1 MMGST
6 AMKTT
11 MDGAGRVTA
20 LIVLAT
26 TFTAGPAAAQAL
38 NDKYWIE
45 VSAYFPKANTTV
57 SVSRPSF
64 PGTEID
70 MESDLDLDENETLPA
85 IYAGARLGERWVV
98 AGEYYGLDR
107 QGSRTI
113 ERDIN
118 FDGATF
124 PVGVE
129 VSSKMKSNIYRL
141 TVGYSFIRTDRAEL
155 GAAIG
160 LHATNFEFSLQGDAD
175 VDIGVIRRQNQKRT
189 FLAPMPTVGVFGTYE
204 VTPKVILTGRADYL
218 SLDVGDYDGSI
229 LNAQAAIAYKVTDM
243 IEIGAAYR
251 YVDYGLD
258 VDKSRY
264 TASVD
269 YDFSG
274 PAVFI
279 RAGFR

>member
-1 MMGST
+1 MARYAKMAWLVSV
-6 AMKTT
+6 
-11 MDGAGRVTA
+11 AGIA
-20 LIVLAT
+20 LSAT
-26 TFTAGPAAAQAL
+26 PAAAQAL

-57 SVSRPSF
+57 NVSRPGF

-70 MESDLDLDENETLPA
+70 MESDLDLDKNETLPA
-85 IYAGARLGERWVV
+85 LYAGARLGKRWVV

-107 QGSRTI
+107 TGSRTI

-129 VSSKMKSNIYRL
+129 VSSKMQSDIYRL
-141 TVGYSFIRTDRAEL
+141 TVGYAFIRTDRAEL

-160 LHATNFEFSLQGDAD
+160 LHATNFEIALQGDTD
-175 VDIGVIRRQNQKRT
+175 VGIGVIRQQDSKRT
-189 FLAPMPTVGVFGTYE
+189 FLAPMPTVGVFGTFE
-204 VTPKVILTGRADYL
+204 LTPKLILTGRADYL

-243 IEIGAAYR
+243 IEVGAAYR

-258 VDKSRY
+258 VDKGRY

-269 YDFSG
+269 YDFKG

>member
-1 MMGST
+1 MARYAKMACLASV
-6 AMKTT
+6 
-11 MDGAGRVTA
+11 AGIA
-20 LIVLAT
+20 LSAT
-26 TFTAGPAAAQAL
+26 PAAAQAL

-57 SVSRPSF
+57 NVSRPGL

-70 MESDLDLDENETLPA
+70 MESDLDLDDSETLPA
-85 IYAGARLGERWVV
+85 IYAGARLGKRWVV

-107 QGSRTI
+107 TGSRTVD
-113 ERDIN
+113 RDID

-129 VSSKMKSNIYRL
+129 VSSKMQSDIYRL
-141 TVGYSFIRTDRAEL
+141 TVGYAVFRNDRAEL

-160 LHATNFEFSLQGDAD
+160 LHATNFEIALQGDAD
-175 VDIGVIRRQNQKRT
+175 VGVGVIRQQNSKRT
-189 FLAPMPTVGVFGTYE
+189 FLAPMPTVGVFGTFE
-204 VTPKVILTGRADYL
+204 VTPRVILTGRADYL
-218 SLDVGDYDGSI
+218 SLDIGDYDGSI
-229 LNAQAAIAYKVTDM
+229 LNAQAAISYKVTDM
-243 IEIGAAYR
+243 IEVGAAYR

-258 VDKSRY
+258 VDKGRY

>member
-1 MMGST
+1 MARYAKMACLASV
-6 AMKTT
+6 
-11 MDGAGRVTA
+11 AGIA
-20 LIVLAT
+20 LSAT
-26 TFTAGPAAAQAL
+26 PAAAQAL

-57 SVSRPSF
+57 NVSRPGL

-70 MESDLDLDENETLPA
+70 MESDLDLDDSETLPA
-85 IYAGARLGERWVV
+85 IYAGARLGKRWVV

-107 QGSRTI
+107 TGSRTVD
-113 ERDIN
+113 RDID

-129 VSSKMKSNIYRL
+129 VSSKMQSDIYRL
-141 TVGYSFIRTDRAEL
+141 TVGYAVFRNDRAEL

-160 LHATNFEFSLQGDAD
+160 LHATNFEIALQGDAN
-175 VDIGVIRRQNQKRT
+175 VGVGVIRQQNSKRT
-189 FLAPMPTVGVFGTYE
+189 FLAPMPTVGVFGTFE
-204 VTPKVILTGRADYL
+204 VTPRLILTGRADYL
-218 SLDVGDYDGSI
+218 SLDIGDYDGSI

-243 IEIGAAYR
+243 IEVGAAYR

-258 VDKSRY
+258 VDKGRY

>member
-1 MMGST
+1 MVS
-6 AMKTT
+6 
-11 MDGAGRVTA
+11 GAGRVSGLVILAMASTA
-20 LIVLAT
+20 S
-26 TFTAGPAAAQAL
+26 PAAAQAL

-45 VSAYFPKANTTV
+45 ISAYFPKANTTV
-57 SVSRPSF
+57 NVSRPGL

-70 MESDLDLDENETLPA
+70 MESDLDMDENETLPA
-85 IYAGARLGERWVV
+85 LYAGARLGERWVI

-113 ERDIN
+113 ERDID

-124 PVGVE
+124 PIGVE
-129 VSSKMKSNIYRL
+129 VSSKMQSDIYRL
-141 TVGYSFIRTDRAEL
+141 TVGYAFIRTDRAEL

-160 LHATNFEFSLQGDAD
+160 LHATNFELSLQGDAE
-175 VDIGVIRRQNQKRT
+175 VDIGILRRQNQERT

-204 VTPKVILTGRADYL
+204 VTPRLILTGRADYL
-218 SLDVGDYDGSI
+218 SLDIGDYDGSI

-243 IEIGAAYR
+243 IEVGAAYR

-258 VDKSRY
+258 VDKGRY

-274 PAVFI
+274 PALFI